1 MATLAGLRQAGLY
14 VIGVSCALIVLEVAG
29 HARSHSQVEVAVYMA
44 LRARGGDVH
53 AGQREAGLAVIEGGI
68 GPRSRVVAGGA
79 GGGDSGLRVIGVGCA
94 LKILHV
100 AGSTV
105 GWSSGKLSVH
115 VALGTG
121 HGGVGAGQGKLGKG
135 VVIESRRLPRGGGV
149 AALAGLRESRLHM
162 IRVCRLL
169 EIGKMA
175 AYASCGRARELAS
188 DVARGAIQGNVRS
201 GERKPGNLQMV
212 KLGAGPGV
220 QAVALFAGGRK
231 TGCHMIWTCG
241 GLILFGM
248 AGVTLGG

>member
-149 AALAGLRESRLHM
+149 AALAGLRAIPPAHDSGLSSSGNREDGSLRKL
-162 IRVCRLL
+162 RACPRTCLRRGTRCNP
-169 EIGKMA
+169 GK
-175 AYASCGRARELAS
+175 C
-188 DVARGAIQGNVRS
+188 
-201 GERKPGNLQMV
+201 
-212 KLGAGPGV
+212 
-220 QAVALFAGGRK
+220 ALR
-231 TGCHMIWTCG
+231 
-241 GLILFGM
+241 
-248 AGVTLGG
+248 